1 MPPERP
7 ERIYLEEDRPL
18 HQRDPESL
26 SDAEAITRLVQ
37 VEADI
42 AGSHALRAQLIALVA
57 AQRPAAADRP
67 ADQPGAAGPL
77 TTPHRHADPTG
88 EDSAACTD
96 GGDDAD
102 VVPEI
107 LEVSE
112 WLPHEL
118 QMAHP
123 YSWTAVQDLV
133 QTSLVLTGRLSATL
147 ALLRAGR
154 IDYIRARILADLLGT
169 CSEPVAHTV
178 EALVLPTAPGLTPGG
193 LAGAVRRALA
203 RVDAQALRRRHARAR
218 RVADV
223 GYYPTQDGM
232 ARFYADLPL
241 PVATACTDAVAGYAK
256 TQQADGDDR
265 PIGQIRTEV
274 LTDLILRPWDTS
286 RHPVTAEVT
295 IHLTIPSTGENLD
308 DDAAAADLD
317 GQIITAAQCA
327 ELLTQLGS
335 SRLFLALHDK
345 DGDLQAVASPAQLRR
360 AARRRGRRGRT
371 RTDRAGVEGPDNV
384 DGPGLRPPA
393 MTTGYRPTREQV
405 RHVRTR
411 DRTCRHFGCT
421 RRARHAD
428 LDHHRPHPEGATSI
442 CNLCCYCR
450 THHRLKHQ
458 APGWTRDFGPDGT
471 LTITTPTGTT
481 RSTRPPGPETLWPAP
496 AGAQPGPPRLTVADE
511 YDSPPF

>member
-1 MPPERP
+1 
-7 ERIYLEEDRPL
+7 
-18 HQRDPESL
+18 
-26 SDAEAITRLVQ
+26 
-37 VEADI
+37 
-42 AGSHALRAQLIALVA
+42 
-57 AQRPAAADRP
+57 
-67 ADQPGAAGPL
+67 
-77 TTPHRHADPTG
+77 
-88 EDSAACTD
+88 
-96 GGDDAD
+96 

-154 IDYIRARILADLLGT
+154 IDYIMARILADLLGT

-203 RVDAQALRRRHARAR
+203 RVDAQALHRRHARAR

-274 LTDLILRPWDTS
+274 LTDLILRP
-286 RHPVTAEVT
+286 
-295 IHLTIPSTGENLD
+295 
-308 DDAAAADLD
+308 
-317 GQIITAAQCA
+317 
-327 ELLTQLGS
+327 
-335 SRLFLALHDK
+335 
-345 DGDLQAVASPAQLRR
+345 
-360 AARRRGRRGRT
+360 
-371 RTDRAGVEGPDNV
+371 
-384 DGPGLRPPA
+384 
-393 MTTGYRPTREQV
+393 
-405 RHVRTR
+405 
-411 DRTCRHFGCT
+411 
-421 RRARHAD
+421 
-428 LDHHRPHPEGATSI
+428 
-442 CNLCCYCR
+442 
-450 THHRLKHQ
+450 
-458 APGWTRDFGPDGT
+458 
-471 LTITTPTGTT
+471 
-481 RSTRPPGPETLWPAP
+481 
-496 AGAQPGPPRLTVADE
+496 
-511 YDSPPF
+511 